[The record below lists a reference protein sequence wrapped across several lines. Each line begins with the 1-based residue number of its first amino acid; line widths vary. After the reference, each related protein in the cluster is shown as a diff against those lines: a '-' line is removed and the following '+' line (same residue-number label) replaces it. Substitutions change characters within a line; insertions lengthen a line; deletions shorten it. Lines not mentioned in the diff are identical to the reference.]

1 MEVDGFAEANQLLCS
16 ALEQLDSI
24 IANGSQSRGH
34 KVSAKY
40 MMDNHHVSLNGDAMS
55 TTNDYN
61 SRNAKVLNWNSTV
74 ENWNE
79 CGEEVNRNSGT
90 SSGEESPP
98 SDIPA
103 SSSISNAPNIFE
115 AFLRAIDK
123 NELME
128 RPDLET
134 QLKIMNWLC
143 GVDDHRMSP
152 SPSMSTVSC
161 PEYPELQEKLHR
173 LAMARDSLSLQVT
186 VLTEQVGAQKEKI
199 RDLENL
205 LASKRNKLDS
215 TEELLQD
222 HADSC
227 GDLESKKL
235 DLMAEVSN
243 LKLKYA
249 TLEREKF
256 ETERK
261 LRLSQAEIEHLNESM
276 QGFLMQH
283 QLHPQLHNV
292 HLQAQCPFPHAMLAD
307 AMRVGTDSA
316 NEMEQLRI
324 AVQRLIVDNEQ
335 KNIQINSLR
344 NALDEHCRNERE
356 LAAFSSPSSVMLRA
370 AANPGEFQQP
380 FDINA
385 QLRKLLTE
393 DVSDH
398 IAHSSSFPTSLCSAQ
413 QPNASSSSR
422 TPSAVQSSSS
432 YTSSLSAASPQH
444 SWSNSGTPRHQL
456 HHGSSMLTAVGL
468 PLASSSPGPSAPPS
482 YRSPS
487 SPAARQLAAELD
499 ELRRIG
505 GEMQQH
511 SSTFTSASLPRSLS
525 STKAASAFT
534 LPRKKVSMAS
544 SGGVTVESD
553 DEVMRGRQEL
563 TSIENHKLKRDRTRS
578 SLRNLLGKLTRSTS
592 QEIRSGDF
600 RRGSTTRS
608 TASARLASVGPVS
621 GAIALRP
628 PAEQFVEWNG
638 EQICEWMAEIG
649 FTIYVPEVA
658 RYVRS
663 GRHLLSMSNHEF
675 DKELLMKNPLHRK
688 RLRCILNSIDR
699 GISDAADCMDV
710 HQVLRWLDEIG
721 LPQYRDN
728 FAENLIDGQLL
739 TALTAQDLVEMKI
752 TSALHH
758 ATIARGVQFLRSV
771 DFCVH
776 RLEKRFNP
784 DALNKGPCPNEVER
798 WSHHCTCQWL
808 KTIDLAEFTPNL
820 LCAGIHGALMVHE
833 PTFTA
838 ESLAEVL
845 QMPAHKTLLRRHL
858 TTHFNQLLGQEIISH
873 KRDILAQ
880 PFVAQLTPSLKIR
893 LMKKGFSLSR
903 KKGKNEVFV
912 EPEELVCPPLS
923 SKLKYPQHFSENIVD
938 RLMSSNV

>member
-1 MEVDGFAEANQLLCS
+1 
-16 ALEQLDSI
+16 
-24 IANGSQSRGH
+24 
-34 KVSAKY
+34 
-40 MMDNHHVSLNGDAMS
+40 
-55 TTNDYN
+55 
-61 SRNAKVLNWNSTV
+61 
-74 ENWNE
+74 
-79 CGEEVNRNSGT
+79 
-90 SSGEESPP
+90 
-98 SDIPA
+98 
-103 SSSISNAPNIFE
+103 
-115 AFLRAIDK
+115 
-123 NELME
+123 
-128 RPDLET
+128 
-134 QLKIMNWLC
+134 
-143 GVDDHRMSP
+143 
-152 SPSMSTVSC
+152 MSTVSC

-222 HADSC
+222 HTDNR

-283 QLHPQLHNV
+283 HLHNT
-292 HLQAQCPFPHAMLAD
+292 HLQTQCPYPHAVLAD
-307 AMRVGTDSA
+307 NVRVGADPAT
-316 NEMEQLRI
+316 EMEQLRM

-356 LAAFSSPSSVMLRA
+356 LVGFNSPNSLVMHRTGATL
-370 AANPGEFQQP
+370 GDFQQP

-385 QLRKLLTE
+385 QIRKLLID

-413 QPNASSSSR
+413 QANVSSSSR

-456 HHGSSMLTAVGL
+456 HHGSSVLTAAGL
-468 PLASSSPGPSAPPS
+468 PLATSSPGPSAPPS

-505 GEMQQH
+505 GEIQQQQNNAF
-511 SSTFTSASLPRSLS
+511 SSASLPRSLS
-525 STKAASAFT
+525 ASKAASAFT
-534 LPRKKVSMAS
+534 LPRKKLSAAS
-544 SGGVTVESD
+544 SGGVSGEYAGGSVHVAASVGGTSRNAARSYRQQVHKWLHDKLSLSRSGKRSTSAPNLGPRAHETFLAQQHNVAVESEMESD
-553 DEVMRGRQEL
+553 DEVMRGRQGHA
-563 TSIENHKLKRDRTRS
+563 SIDSHKLKRDRTRS

-592 QEIRSGDF
+592 QEIRSAEF
-600 RRGSTTRS
+600 RRGSATRS
-608 TASARLASVGPVS
+608 TASARLASVGPVC

-628 PAEQFVEWNG
+628 PAEQFVEWST
-638 EQICEWMAEIG
+638 EQVCEWMAEIG
-649 FTIYVPEVA
+649 FSVYVPEVE

-663 GRHLLSMSNHEF
+663 GRHLLNMTNHEF
-675 DKELLMKNPLHRK
+675 DKELLMRNPLHRK

-699 GISDAADCMDV
+699 GISDVSDRMDV

-721 LPQYRDN
+721 LPQYRET
-728 FAENLIDGQLL
+728 FAESLIDGQLL

-784 DALNKGPCPNEVER
+784 MRTSASDVEECRVSSLLGPMNLLCKEDSEGEADTQQQILYEKRDVLNKGPCPNDVER

-858 TTHFNQLLGQEIISH
+858 ATHFNQLLGQEIISH

-903 KKGKNEVFV
+903 KKGKNEVYV
-912 EPEELVCPPLS
+912 EPEELVCPPLN
-923 SKLKYPQHFSENIVD
+923 SKPKYPQHFSENFAD
-938 RLMSSNV
+938 ELTSSNV